1 MSWYRKDG
9 KIWVDMVGKNLPQD
23 FKPFCDDFY
32 ITRKNVNLH
41 DGSENI
47 DVVIYKPY
55 APKPFNLERQN
66 LTAVKVLGKFL
77 AQGLDIIDSDSNAKG
92 LLALIIEMENSAA
105 VQFFHEKTGFTTL
118 NSGETCFLGS
128 NPIGLDGIKAQSILI
143 KDDGMKPAGSKGAF
157 RRLLLSEVAKRS
169 ELCIALSLA
178 VTAPVAHMLK
188 EAGVFMDLPIWV
200 LVGHSSIGKSSSHY
214 LQLALFMNPMKGL
227 RTFNSTENAFYAMQA
242 TQNGVP
248 FIGDD
253 ASNIPGF
260 SVDSLLY
267 TLPTGR
273 KKSRCNSDGSLKP
286 QVTFSGATI
295 MSSEKSLL
303 DRSSENAGEYAR
315 VVEFCLRWT
324 KDDKQADKI
333 KEVCS
338 KNYGWG
344 TEPIIS
350 LLMSEGFDKK
360 LIRKFKK
367 TYEQLREEKKPVNG
381 VEARLLQRK
390 ALILVSLWVAE
401 KALKIGLH
409 PEKVKPILDEVFEE
423 NLQGT
428 SVEVSDETDELMDY
442 LLSEISKNG
451 SKFRNE
457 TDLSSSK
464 YDITTSDLWGTK
476 GFDGN
481 DKTLWVLR
489 TKFEE
494 MIKKSKFGPKT
505 AIKML
510 ASKNFI
516 KAYSKNHYLYERD
529 VGFGKQKG
537 YVLMLPKAQ
546 TALQEIFDMNKV
558 NSIVDIE
565 KRLLN
570 DDLGIKSSY
579 HEKIKKFTEK
589 KDEPLLALGFIR
601 LGAQNLVLV
610 LNKSLIKEL
619 EINVSDGFYIAPIPA
634 KNALLLSKKELTND
648 CLKMSLHKSKK
659 HTWCSNERK
668 KEAILEVLGIELPVR
683 YRVAFTDIVVE
694 RDAYGIPCAMVNA
707 MNDFCTFAGEI
718 NSVEPYEIDDL
729 YDPEANLLGELPEN
743 IKLERRTL

>member
-1 MSWYRKDG
+1 MIWCRKNGTLFVNYKESANPADYTP
-9 KIWVDMVGKNLPQD
+9 L
-23 FKPFCDDFY
+23 CDDFTVTEKQVNLLTEDEELTLVIHKTY
-32 ITRKNVNLH
+32 GDKTVIINRKN
-41 DGSENI
+41 
-47 DVVIYKPY
+47 
-55 APKPFNLERQN
+55 
-66 LTAVKVLGKFL
+66 LTKTKIL
-77 AQGLDIIDSDSNAKG
+77 SDLLAKG
-92 LLALIIEMENSAA
+92 LSILESELSTTALLEIILEQEDVAP
-105 VQFFHEKTGFTTL
+105 VKYYHEKLGFVTL
-118 NSGETCFLGS
+118 KSGEKCFLGYK
-128 NPIGLDGIKAQSILI
+128 PIGLDGLKADSILI
-143 KDDGMKPAGSKGAF
+143 KDDGMKPAGSRGAF
-157 RRLLLSEVAKRS
+157 RRLLLSEVVKRP
-169 ELCIALSLA
+169 ELCIALTLA

-214 LQLALFMNPMKGL
+214 LQLSPFLNPQTGL

-248 FIGDD
+248 FIADD
-253 ASNIPGF
+253 ASNISGF
-260 SVDSLLY
+260 SADSLLY

-442 LLSEISKNG
+442 LLSEITKNG

-694 RDAYGIPCAMVNA
+694 RDAYGIPCAMINT
-707 MNDFCTFAGEI
+707 MNDFCTFAGEM

-729 YDPEANLLGELPEN
+729 YDPQANLLGELPEN
-743 IKLERRTL
+743 IKLERRTK